1 MFTDEE
7 LIFIGTMLEDELF
20 NIKMKQYKIEDYN
33 RAKEYKEMI
42 KPRKEFIEQLL
53 EKIKVY

>member
-20 NIKMKQYKIEDYN
+20 KIRIKQCKIEDYN
-33 RAKEYKEMI
+33 EAKKYKEIM
-42 KPRKEFIEQLL
+42 KPRVEFMENILD
-53 EKIKVY
+53 KIKDY